1 MARPRKMEAMRR
13 LEVALGKVSN
23 LKRLER
29 DSPAFDKWKRDTR
42 VAIANI
48 FGTESEHV
56 AEFAKIRYFPS
67 VLSISTSKHELQQYY
82 IDALSKTTALLM
94 SMKDEIE
101 EYWKDENHRETS
113 SSNPGT
119 KSASTNQVFIIHG
132 RDNETKETVA
142 RFLEHLD
149 LKPIILHEQSNQGR
163 TIIEKFEQHAQVGF
177 AVALLTPD
185 DVGALQEG
193 ETNLKPR
200 ARQNVIFEFG
210 YFIGRLGRNRVCALT
225 KGDIEI
231 PSDYDG
237 VIYIPLDDAGG
248 WRMELV
254 KELKSAGIDVDAN
267 RAL

>member
-1 MARPRKMEAMRR
+1 MVRPTKTEAIRR
-13 LEVALGKVSN
+13 LEMTLGEISN

-29 DSPAFDKWKRDTR
+29 NSPAFDKWKRDTR
-42 VAIANI
+42 VAIASV
-48 FGTESEHV
+48 FGTKSDHV

-67 VLSISTSKHELQQYY
+67 FLSTSTSEHELQQYY
-82 IDALSKTTALLM
+82 IDALDRATALLM

-101 EYWKDENHRETS
+101 EYWEDENHRETS
-113 SSNPGT
+113 SSNSGT
-119 KSASTNQVFIIHG
+119 KSASTDQIFIIHG

-163 TIIEKFEQHAQVGF
+163 TIIEKFEQYAQVGF

-185 DVGALQEG
+185 DVGALQEDRRS
-193 ETNLKPR
+193 LKPR

-210 YFIGRLGRNRVCALT
+210 YFIGRLGRERVCALT

-231 PSDYDG
+231 PSDYEG
-237 VIYIPLDDAGG
+237 VIYIPLDDSEG
-248 WRMELV
+248 WKMKLV
-254 KELKSAGIDVDAN
+254 KEFKNAGLAVDAN
-267 RAL
+267 RAF